1 MWNHNETF
9 SSLAKLQE
17 EGVLEKL
24 GKLADSRFGC
34 GGVLSSPDS
43 VNVALLNNGKV
54 IRFPCEDESSIQEF
68 VDACAVASFGVG
80 EKEVTDLSYRNALKL
95 EPEKIVTSFQLCDT
109 LVLNEVQRLLV
120 PQVRDL
126 VRAQLYKLNVYG
138 PGGHFKAHVDT
149 PRGQEMFG
157 SLVVCLPS
165 RFTGGALSVRH
176 QSKELVCDGWSSNPA
191 QKIQWA
197 AFFSDVEHEVLPVA
211 DGYRVT
217 LTYNLYHSEKI
228 GNATQSPFYKELAAA
243 LGDPHFMREGGVL
256 GFACRHKYVL
266 TDLNSVES
274 SPLLLKGADYDVY
287 AAAKSLGLSVCCKP
301 QIIAHGSYASYEY
314 VLPAFKDEINSS
326 LGYEDTSCEEI
337 LQLLGCEPV
346 SLSSETISW
355 CWKDMISSHLATV
368 SISTYG
374 GTSKFYQ
381 AAAIFVAVPKWS
393 AERGS
398 GSCAT
403 GNDDVWEI
411 IKKKREKC
419 KFKCKMPKVVYCVG
433 ARGPVHLLNPEIF
446 MSKIFG

>member
-1 MWNHNETF
+1 M
-9 SSLAKLQE
+9 
-17 EGVLEKL
+17 
-24 GKLADSRFGC
+24 
-34 GGVLSSPDS
+34 
-43 VNVALLNNGKV
+43 NVALLNNGKV
-54 IRFPCEDESSIQEF
+54 IRFPCEDESSIQEL

-95 EPEKIVTSFQLCDT
+95 EPEKFVTSFQLCDT
-109 LVLNEVQRLLV
+109 PVLNEVQRLLV
-120 PQVRDL
+120 PQVRDP

-138 PGGHFKAHVDT
+138 PGGHFKTHVDT

-165 RFTGGALSVRH
+165 RFTGGTLSVRH
-176 QSKELVCDGWSSNPA
+176 QNKELVCDWSSNPA

-228 GNATQSPFYKELAAA
+228 GSASNATQSPFYKELAAA
-243 LGDPHFMREGGVL
+243 LGNPHFMREGGVL

-274 SPLLLKGADYDVY
+274 SPLLLKGADYDIY
-287 AAAKSLGLSVCCKP
+287 AAAKSLGLSVCFKP
-301 QIIAHGSYASYEY
+301 IAHGSYKSYEY
-314 VLPAFKDEINSS
+314 VLPAFKDEIKSS
-326 LGYEDTSCEEI
+326 RDFEDESDGEI
-337 LQLLGCEPV
+337 LQQLGCEPV
-346 SLSSETISW
+346 SLSSETITW

-368 SISTYG
+368 STYG
-374 GTSKFYQ
+374 NEPDTCSFYQ

-403 GNDDVWEI
+403 GKDDVWEI
-411 IKKKREKC
+411 I
-419 KFKCKMPKVVYCVG
+419 
-433 ARGPVHLLNPEIF
+433 
-446 MSKIFG
+446 MSKCDDDCADSF